1 MIAKVKYEFFLKV
14 VFLALLSYFCLRF
27 FIPHWHTLQLSAR
40 LANLSMMWLLAA
52 IVLTAV
58 YQACAFNIWLMILRA
73 LGANPNAPMAL
84 RAYVYA
90 LLPKY
95 VPGKIL
101 SHGIK
106 AQLSV
111 SAGVPLA
118 TAVRSIILEFL
129 FAIGTGAIISVAGLL
144 YYYPTTLHSISASI
158 TIGIVLAS
166 LFILGFVIVRKFHT
180 LTALS
185 NKIRLAA
192 YFRIIFA
199 FLPLWLAMAVGHWC
213 LANALSAQPM
223 SLLFPLV
230 VAVAA
235 SWILG
240 VMSVF
245 APAGLGGREAA
256 LYFFIS
262 PWMNHEDAVLLA
274 TLSRLLLFGVEVFL
288 TLGCWI
294 YFRFVYSNGTE
305 RFPENVAHNK

>member
-1 MIAKVKYEFFLKV
+1 MITKQKYEFLLKV
-14 VFLALLSYFCLRF
+14 VFLALLSYFCVRF

-40 LANLSMMWLLAA
+40 LANVSMMWLLAA
-52 IVLTAV
+52 IVLTAA
-58 YQACAFNIWLMILRA
+58 YQACAFNVWFIILRV
-73 LGANPNAPMAL
+73 LGANPRAPMAL

-111 SAGVPLA
+111 SAGVPMA
-118 TAVRSIILEFL
+118 TVVRSIILEFL
-129 FAIGTGAIISVAGLL
+129 FAIGTGLTISVAGLL
-144 YYYPTTLHSISASI
+144 YYYPTAPNSISVSL
-158 TIGIVLAS
+158 TIGMVLAS
-166 LFILGFVIVRKFHT
+166 LFLLGFVIVRKFHI
-180 LTALS
+180 LTAPS
-185 NKIRLAA
+185 DKIGFGA
-192 YFRIIFA
+192 YLRIIFA
-199 FLPLWLAMAVGHWC
+199 FLPIWLAMAVGHWC
-213 LANALSAQPM
+213 LANALSSQPM

-245 APAGLGGREAA
+245 APAGLGVREAA

-262 PWMNHEDAVLLA
+262 PWMYHEDAVLLA

-294 YFRFVYSNGTE
+294 YFRFVYSDGTE
-305 RFPENVAHNK
+305 RFPEIVPHDK